1 MLPLV
6 RILYIFNITILTVH
20 FKSVHMKAIFIL
32 VTIFLLKMNLPA
44 PEVTPAPIPLC
55 HTPAN
60 AMSELAAN
68 PDFRMLHETPVAF
81 HYQGAGET
89 VTFPTSDGKTA
100 SGFLLKSPRK
110 SDKWLFV
117 YQEWWGLNDYV
128 KQEAAKLH
136 KDLGDVNVLALD
148 MYDGKVGTT
157 REEAGKLMQSAPAE
171 RLAAITKGGIQ
182 YVGSNAK
189 IASIGWCFG
198 GMLSLQNAIAG
209 GNQVVGCV
217 MYYGRPET
225 DVEKLKKLNTDVLG
239 IFGSQDQGIPPA
251 TVAKFEEDMKAAG
264 KKVTI
269 KMYDAVHAFANPSNP
284 KYDANAAADAYKLS
298 LEYLKKKLG

>member
-1 MLPLV
+1 
-6 RILYIFNITILTVH
+6 
-20 FKSVHMKAIFIL
+20 MKTIFIIISVFML
-32 VTIFLLKMNLPA
+32 QLYLPKT
-44 PEVTPAPIPLC
+44 EPAQISIPIC

-60 AMSELAAN
+60 DMSALAMN
-68 PDFRMLHETPVAF
+68 PDFQMLHENPLPF

-89 VTFPTSDGKTA
+89 VSFPTPDGKTA
-100 SGFLLKSPRK
+100 SGFLLKSAKK

-117 YQEWWGLNDYV
+117 YQEWWGLNDYI

-148 MYDGKVGTT
+148 MYDGKVATT

-171 RLAAITKGGIQ
+171 RLSAITKGGMK
-182 YVGSNAK
+182 YAGSNAK

-198 GMLSLQNAIAG
+198 GMLSLQTAISAG
-209 GNQVVGCV
+209 SQAVGCV

-225 DVEKLKKLNTDVLG
+225 DIEKLKLIKTDVLG

-251 TVAKFEEDMKAAG
+251 AVSKFEEDMKTDG

-269 KMYDAVHAFANPSNP
+269 KMYDAVHAFANPSNA
-284 KYDANAAADAYKLS
+284 KYDAAAAADAYKLS
-298 LEYLKKKLG
+298 LEYLRKKLG

>member
-1 MLPLV
+1 
-6 RILYIFNITILTVH
+6 
-20 FKSVHMKAIFIL
+20 MKAIFIL
-32 VTIFLLKMNLPA
+32 VTIFLLKMNLPE
-44 PEVTPAPIPLC
+44 PEVASNTIPLC

-60 AMSELAAN
+60 AMSEFAAN
-68 PDFRMLHETPVAF
+68 PDFQMLHENPLTF

-100 SGFLLKSPRK
+100 SGFLLKSPKK

-182 YVGSNAK
+182 YAGSNAK

-209 GNQVVGCV
+209 GDQVVGCV
-217 MYYGRPET
+217 MYYGRPES
-225 DVEKLKKLNTDVLG
+225 DVEKLRKLNTDVLG

-284 KYDANAAADAYKLS
+284 KYDANAAADAYQLS
-298 LEYLKKKLG
+298 LAYLKKKLG

>member
-1 MLPLV
+1 M
-6 RILYIFNITILTVH
+6 RT
-20 FKSVHMKAIFIL
+20 IFIL
-32 VTIFLLKMNLPA
+32 VTIFLFKMNQPQPK
-44 PEVTPAPIPLC
+44 PEPTAIPLC
-55 HTPAN
+55 HTSAN
-60 AMSELAAN
+60 NMSALASSI
-68 PDFRMLHETPVAF
+68 DFQVLHENPVAF
-81 HYQGAGET
+81 RYQGAGET
-89 VTFPTSDGKTA
+89 ITFPTSDGKTA
-100 SGFLLKSPRK
+100 SGFLLKSSKK

-117 YQEWWGLNDYV
+117 YQEWWGLNDYI
-128 KQEAAKLH
+128 KEEAAKLH

-157 REEAGKLMQSAPAE
+157 REEAGKLMQTASAD
-171 RLAAITKGGIQ
+171 RLAAITRGGIA
-182 YVGSNAK
+182 YAGKSAK

-209 GNQVVGCV
+209 GKQIVGCV

-225 DVEKLKKLNTDVLG
+225 DVEKLKTLNTDVLG

-251 TVAKFEEDMKAAG
+251 AVSKFEEDMKTAG

-269 KMYDAVHAFANPSNP
+269 KTYDAVHAFANPSNP
-284 KYDANAAADAYKLS
+284 KYDAAAAADAYKFS